1 LSNKKDLE
9 KSIEKRKLKRSDQ
22 RILLQ
27 MIKQNISIKEL
38 ENAVTSDD
46 VLGKEVIDSK
56 GEFLGVVESLFI
68 DPETVEVA
76 GIAIDKGLLKK
87 GLIIGKS
94 YIKNIAPH
102 AIFLNIQPAYN
113 LKGMIVF
120 DREGKKMGAIRE
132 VQIHGTKNE
141 IENIVI
147 KSSIG
152 ELTIPS
158 EYVKH
163 IGDNVFLNET
173 KENLLKLNQA
183 S

>member
-1 LSNKKDLE
+1 
-9 KSIEKRKLKRSDQ
+9 
-22 RILLQ
+22 

-38 ENAVTSDD
+38 ESSITSDD
-46 VLGKEVIDSK
+46 VLGKEVIDAK

-102 AIFLNIQPAYN
+102 AVFLNIQPAYN

-120 DREGKKMGAIRE
+120 DSEGKKIGAVRE

-141 IENIVI
+141 IENLVV
-147 KSSIG
+147 KSSLG
-152 ELTIPS
+152 EITIPA
-158 EYVKH
+158 EYIKH
-163 IGDNVFLNET
+163 IGDNVFLKGK
-173 KENLLKLNQA
+173 KENLPI
-183 S
+183 